1 MQVIAKRLLESKQ
14 TTTHLY
20 LSKGLYSFTAH
31 VIFMMFDVI
40 DIMIGV
46 ALFSDVVLDPLLA
59 FRSELKGVL
68 FISFYLVFSESD
80 KKRAFFS
87 HESFFVA
94 EQHGIKVS
102 VNDIIIKAVAIA
114 LRNVPE
120 ANGNS

>member
-87 HESFFVA
+87 HESFVA

>member
-14 TTTHLY
+14 TTPHLY

-68 FISFYLVFSESD
+68 FISFYLVFSD
-80 KKRAFFS
+80 QIRKGP
-87 HESFFVA
+87 SFLMSLFLL
-94 EQHGIKVS
+94 QS
-102 VNDIIIKAVAIA
+102 NMA
-114 LRNVPE
+114 LKFQ
-120 ANGNS
+120 

>member
-1 MQVIAKRLLESKQ
+1 MKMNLVRPCIIYEISLVFNKSRPVLVSCRLLQKRLLESKQ
-14 TTTHLY
+14 TTPHLY

-68 FISFYLVFSESD
+68 FISFYLVFSVI
-80 KKRAFFS
+80 R
-87 HESFFVA
+87 
-94 EQHGIKVS
+94 
-102 VNDIIIKAVAIA
+102 
-114 LRNVPE
+114 
-120 ANGNS
+120 